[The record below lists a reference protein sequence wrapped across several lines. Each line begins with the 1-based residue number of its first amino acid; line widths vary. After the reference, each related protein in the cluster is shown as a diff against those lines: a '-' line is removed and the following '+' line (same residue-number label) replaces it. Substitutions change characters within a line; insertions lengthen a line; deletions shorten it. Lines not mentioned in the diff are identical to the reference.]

1 MTYIDC
7 FNGDADG
14 ICALTQI
21 RLQNPVKSQLV
32 TGVKRDISLLNR
44 VNANS
49 GDIVTVLDISLDK
62 LSLIHI

>member
-1 MTYIDC
+1 MIYIDC

-21 RLQNPVKSQLV
+21 RLQNPVESELI
-32 TGVKRDISLLNR
+32 TGVKRDINLVSR
-44 VNANS
+44 VSASS
-49 GDIVTVLDISLDK
+49 GDIVTVLD